1 MARGWMCFLSLL
13 ITAAA
18 WAQQDAPNALLLI
31 AKPGLPDPNFSETV
45 VLVTQSVN
53 ADTVGVV
60 LNRPISLHLEELA
73 PQLPGAARYKQPLH
87 AGGPVM
93 RQVIVAL
100 FRSED
105 APKAAAFHVLKN
117 LYLSMH
123 PANISALLEQPGQR
137 FRLFAG
143 FSGWA
148 PGQLESEMRSDTWY
162 VLPAREEL
170 LFRKDTSGMWRE
182 LVEKVRG
189 GRAAVDSATAVDSR

>member
-1 MARGWMCFLSLL
+1 MARGLTFFLSLL
-13 ITAAA
+13 VTVAAL
-18 WAQQDAPNALLLI
+18 AQPDAPNALLLI

-45 VLVTQSVN
+45 VLVTQSVDAN
-53 ADTVGVV
+53 TLGVV
-60 LNRPISLHLEELA
+60 LNRPTNLRLEELA

-87 AGGPVM
+87 TGGPVM

-117 LYLSMH
+117 FYLSMH
-123 PANISALLEQPGQR
+123 PVNISALLEQPGQR

-148 PGQLESEMRSDTWY
+148 PGQLESELRSDTWY

-189 GRAAVDSATAVDSR
+189 GRAAVDSATL